1 MSHEGRWTR
10 RARRPLHA
18 GILICVVAPTDR
30 TGVNGDAVVVE
41 WAPSR
46 IASPAELLVLP
57 AIAMGVR
64 LLLWVSTTMGKRR
77 QVRVSLLIGNGVNA
91 FVNSAVVVLLVGQ
104 LSSGAES
111 TLPWLVLGISLVAAA
126 VTVAISWFLL
136 QTPTTNDR
144 ILERTPYSSYS
155 ASSERLTS
163 IASRPGAA
171 KTSSAMTELHAR

>member
-1 MSHEGRWTR
+1 MQWSLSGE
-10 RARRPLHA
+10 
-18 GILICVVAPTDR
+18 
-30 TGVNGDAVVVE
+30 
-41 WAPSR
+41 PSR

-136 QTPTTNDR
+136 RDTNN
-144 ILERTPYSSYS
+144 
-155 ASSERLTS
+155 
-163 IASRPGAA
+163 
-171 KTSSAMTELHAR
+171 K